1 MGLPN
6 KIQQV
11 SESQAGGVRRDFR
24 QIVFDAPVGAMEL
37 EDNLIAARNV
47 RSKEAVTSLSSS
59 GMGVESQALAERI
72 GYIEPLSQ
80 SSGRYGFSLLPHWIQ
95 KMGNNRITFAQKI
108 KRIPAA
114 DDQDDEK
121 VDNKESQVERMAFP
135 PHLRSHHSPA
145 TKALRYRA
153 RFLRPGREQKVRLP
167 EPYLALWL
175 LLYFRRIGVSRFTN
189 SLAFDAS

>member
-1 MGLPN
+1 MVQHYNPPTRQPRHRSARGEELRRVLPC
-6 KIQQV
+6 QLPEEQ
-11 SESQAGGVRRDFR
+11 RR
-24 QIVFDAPVGAMEL
+24 E
-37 EDNLIAARNV
+37 E
-47 RSKEAVTSLSSS
+47 
-59 GMGVESQALAERI
+59 
-72 GYIEPLSQ
+72 
-80 SSGRYGFSLLPHWIQ
+80 
-95 KMGNNRITFAQKI
+95 
-108 KRIPAA
+108 A

-135 PHLRSHHSPA
+135 PYLRSHHSPA